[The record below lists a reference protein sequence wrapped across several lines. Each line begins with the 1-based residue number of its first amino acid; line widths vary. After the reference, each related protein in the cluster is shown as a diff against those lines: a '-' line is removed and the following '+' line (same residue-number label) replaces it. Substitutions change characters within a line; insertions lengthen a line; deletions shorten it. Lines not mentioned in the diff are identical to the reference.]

1 MRKIFILSLFLAVA
15 GTSSGQVFTTGQT
28 LKPGAFSLGIE
39 PAVLVNGNAD
49 FILFLH
55 GGVGIKKGIDFAARA
70 GVLGSST
77 YFGGD
82 VEFALPKRMSLTFG
96 AHQFGDFGLD
106 GTWNITFPIK
116 NDIRLTSGI
125 DADINFSEPE
135 TQFLLWIPV
144 SLEIGIKKNMSFIF
158 EAEIGL
164 TDPAYHF
171 IGGGF
176 NFYL

>member
-1 MRKIFILSLFLAVA
+1 MRRLICVSFFLAI
-15 GTSSGQVFTTGQT
+15 TSTSFGQIFSTGQT
-28 LKPGAFSLGIE
+28 LKPGVISLGIE
-39 PAVLVNGNAD
+39 PAVLVNGNAE

-55 GGVGIKKGIDFAARA
+55 GGIGIKKGIDFSARA
-70 GVLGSST
+70 GVLGPEM

-82 VEFALPKRMSLTFG
+82 VEFALPKRMSLAFG
-96 AHQFGDFGLD
+96 AHQFGVFGLD

-116 NDIRLTSGI
+116 NDLRITSGL
-125 DADINFSEPE
+125 DLDVNFN
-135 TQFLLWIPV
+135 TDKTRFLLWLPL

-158 EAEIGL
+158 EAEVGL

-171 IGGGF
+171 IGGGL